1 MFKAWL
7 DGSCRGNGSKDS
19 LGGIGVVI
27 YQDEVLFGSL
37 ALQMVKHVTN
47 NEAEYYALLR
57 ALTLIPKNEK
67 TIIYSDSKLVVNQV
81 NNAWK
86 IKDKKL
92 FDLKQA
98 AQNLIKQFKYP
109 VELIWIPREMNKQA
123 NKLAQDIT
131 SNKKSMEDSTN
142 GKNLD

>member
-1 MFKAWL
+1 MFKLWL
-7 DGSCRGNGSKDS
+7 DGSCRGNGSKNS

-27 YQDEVLFGSL
+27 YHDDTLFGLLS
-37 ALQMVKHVTN
+37 LQMVKHVTN

-67 TIIYSDSKLVVNQV
+67 VMIYSDSKLVVNQV

-92 FDLKQA
+92 FDLKTA

-109 VELIWIPREMNKQA
+109 VELIWIPREMNKRA

-131 SNKKSMEDSTN
+131 SNQKITEDSTN
-142 GKNLD
+142 GKSLD